1 MSADP
6 AAPAP
11 SHNPRS
17 PTFVFEHSL
26 YVGNYVSGI
35 LYGISLVLYLGTMQG
50 LVGNKVTRTSPKAR
64 RFFAIYSTIMFLL
77 LTADVAV
84 NAIWSQLCWIN
95 GRELPGGVLQ
105 FIVENTS
112 VWYQTFGSTTV
123 VAMIFMG
130 DALLIYRLY
139 VLWGQNIWVVA
150 FPILAYLA
158 AFSLS
163 ICQLVTAA
171 APKTA
176 SLFGG
181 KAVSFGVPYY
191 SITIGLN
198 VLVTLAIF
206 YRLSRL
212 SKTVTRAL
220 GSENAK
226 TYTSVASMMVESA
239 APYAIFGIM
248 FLIPYARQSDTALAF
263 GQVWAKLTCI
273 CPQMIVFRVVTG
285 KAWTKETVTQAEST
299 VVFKG
304 NQKGMGSGVDVGG
317 YSNSQGEKTLGGRTV
332 DEKWNSVNKSTKSLH
347 SSNV

>member
-1 MSADP
+1 MSADA

-11 SHNPRS
+11 HPRD

-26 YVGNYVSGI
+26 YVGNYISGI
-35 LYGISLVLYLGTMQG
+35 LYGVSLVLYLGTMKG
-50 LVGNKVTRTSPKAR
+50 LLGNKATRSSPRAR

-139 VLWGQNIWVVA
+139 VLWGQNLWVVA
-150 FPILAYLA
+150 FPIIAYLA

-163 ICQLVTAA
+163 ICQLVIAA
-171 APKTA
+171 APKTD

-220 GSENAK
+220 GSENSK
-226 TYTSVASMMVESA
+226 TYTSVASMLVESA

-248 FLIPYARQSDTALAF
+248 FLIPYARGSDTALAF

-273 CPQMIVFRVVTG
+273 CPQMIVFRVVAG

-299 VVFKG
+299 VVFRD
-304 NQKGMGSGVDVGG
+304 NQHHAMASGIELHSG
-317 YSNSQGEKTLGGRTV
+317 SQGNTLGGRTL
-332 DEKWNSVNKSTKSLH
+332 DEKWDSVNRSTKSL
-347 SSNV
+347 STNV